1 MAAPLK
7 LFDVPVSNHGAR
19 ARILLYGKR
28 LGPTK
33 VAIISPMAEFPE
45 GGLKSVEYLKLS
57 PQGKMPMLQTDSGL
71 CIAESSA
78 IFSYLTDR
86 FSDSDPSF
94 IPQTA
99 EERAISNM
107 ITCIHDNYL
116 SGIQGCLYKAMSVE
130 ERSMKLKELSK
141 QIDVIEHHMSAGP
154 FVAGK
159 EISQG

>member
-1 MAAPLK
+1 MIECVYRNETNKMVILKCVGELHFYLEKVVMPKEWFLFEAPK
-7 LFDVPVSNHGAR
+7 EAR
-19 ARILLYGKR
+19 L
-28 LGPTK
+28 
-33 VAIISPMAEFPE
+33 EFW
-45 GGLKSVEYLKLS
+45 KMS

-94 IPQTA
+94 TPQTA